1 MSTHDKPQ
9 VQDVYLNHVRR
20 LRQPVTVF
28 LSNGV
33 KLQGKI
39 TWFDNFCLTLSRD
52 GVTQLVY
59 KHSIATIMPSESFQ
73 ISDLLGFDN
82 DGNVDEV

>member
-1 MSTHDKPQ
+1 MSKLDF
-9 VQDVYLNHVRR
+9 QDVFLNFVRR
-20 LRQPVTVF
+20 RNDPVTVF

-39 TWFDNFCLTLSRD
+39 SYYDDHSIALHRD

-59 KHSIATIMPSESFQ
+59 KHSVATVMPMSKFGVHDVIDVPDDE
-73 ISDLLGFDN
+73 DN
-82 DGNVDEV
+82 VGNV